1 MIIIS
6 RHCQTKDLARS
17 CTSFSHLEIH
27 LYYFHTTC
35 LTTSSQTSYAKPVA
49 AIHLDYVYVC
59 LHSMDQAILK
69 MFCLVMLLT
78 IMTMRNCTVGGSL
91 DPQRP

>member
-1 MIIIS
+1 
-6 RHCQTKDLARS
+6 
-17 CTSFSHLEIH
+17 
-27 LYYFHTTC
+27 
-35 LTTSSQTSYAKPVA
+35 
-49 AIHLDYVYVC
+49 
-59 LHSMDQAILK
+59 MDQAILK